1 VLPSEFLTQTHEQLR
16 DLLSKSLSIQGVQI
30 EHYETFRTELLKH
43 IGVEEHIVLPL
54 VEERSP
60 QRFFALRQ
68 IRLEHKAIGVLLAL
82 PPTGE
87 IITVL
92 RNLLKKHDFL
102 EETPDTLYDIL
113 DECCVAD
120 QPELL
125 ERIKDYPGLPLSEIV
140 SGTPTIDDAKRAI
153 YSAGYTWERLLSGE

>member
-1 VLPSEFLTQTHEQLR
+1 MLPSEFLTQTHEELR
-16 DLLSKSLSIQGVQI
+16 DLLDKSLSVEGVQL
-30 EHYETFRTELLKH
+30 EPYEAFRTELLKH

-60 QRFFALRQ
+60 QRFFALKQ
-68 IRLEHKAIGVLLAL
+68 IRLEHRAIGMLLAL
-82 PPTGE
+82 QPSGE
-87 IITVL
+87 IITVI

-113 DECCVAD
+113 DDCCADD

-125 ERIKDYPGLPLSEIV
+125 KRIREYPGLPLSDVVEE
-140 SGTPTIDDAKRAI
+140 TPTLEDARRAI
-153 YSAGYTWERLLSGE
+153 YRAGYTWEKLLSGE

>member
-1 VLPSEFLTQTHEQLR
+1 MLPSEYLTQVHREL
-16 DLLSKSLSIQGVQI
+16 DALLEKSLSVQGVDK
-30 EHYETFRTELLKH
+30 ENYDAFRSGLLQH

-60 QRFFALRQ
+60 QRFFALKQ

-82 PPTGE
+82 QPNGE

-92 RNLLKKHDFL
+92 RNLMQKHDFL
-102 EETPDTLYDIL
+102 EETDNTLYDIL
-113 DECCVAD
+113 DECSKDD

-125 ERIKDYPGLPLSEIV
+125 ERMQAYPGLPLSEIV
-140 SGTPTIDDAKRAI
+140 KAAPTLDDAKRAI
-153 YSAGYTWERLLSGE
+153 YHAGYTWEKLLGVE